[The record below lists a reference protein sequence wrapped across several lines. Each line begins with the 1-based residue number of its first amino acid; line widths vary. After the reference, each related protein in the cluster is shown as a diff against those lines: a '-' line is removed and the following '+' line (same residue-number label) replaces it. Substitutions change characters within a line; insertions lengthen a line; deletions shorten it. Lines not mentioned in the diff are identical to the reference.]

1 MSGSNPDGMDG
12 DFFGAGSNPDGMDGE
27 AFALS
32 REAGDELIEGFD
44 IGHLIYQGFVPG
56 VGAV

>member
-1 MSGSNPDGMDG
+1 MVSDVIDIVFLMS
-12 DFFGAGSNPDGMDGE
+12 GSNPDGMDGE

-32 REAGDELIEGFD
+32 REAGDKLIERFD
-44 IGHLIYQGFVPG
+44 VGHLVYHRFISG